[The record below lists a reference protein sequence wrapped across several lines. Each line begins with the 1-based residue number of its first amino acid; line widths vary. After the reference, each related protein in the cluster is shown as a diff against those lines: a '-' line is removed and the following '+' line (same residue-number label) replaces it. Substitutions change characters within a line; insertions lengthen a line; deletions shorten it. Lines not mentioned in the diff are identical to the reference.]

1 MAWRETGGETVI
13 TARHAP
19 PRETRPITR
28 SGATV
33 TLQQPRASTL
43 GHLEY
48 CTHAQAVAW
57 ERIVGCSIRE
67 PGDGEWRDV
76 HYGAEGIPEIVSNLR
91 TTATVLII
99 WEDWFDDVNTR
110 RDVARALRTVLCS
123 REAIHPADIRTTHRN
138 VQVVRDG
145 RSSEVHRAVV
155 LWDKVGGGLGL
166 SRAVADNLVWYVGMR
181 QTDPTWVEEN
191 RGPAWSSHPT
201 RIEPEQLPGPIEP
214 ASCKEGPTLTQEVQ
228 MGGEPR
234 FVGIDVSKAQVDVAV
249 RPTGRRWVMSYDE
262 ARSKELVSQMVDL
275 GPALVLLEATGGL
288 ELPLVAALAAAA
300 LPVVVINPRQ
310 VRDFAR
316 ATGTLAK
323 TDSLDAAVLA
333 HFADA
338 VRPSVRPLRDAE
350 AQVLNSLTARRRQVM
365 TMLVSE
371 KNRLGTAI
379 SAVRPRIETHIAW
392 LDQELRDLDQEL
404 RQSLRRSPVWRE
416 KDDLLRTVPGVGEQL
431 SLTLLADLPELGAL
445 DRRQIAALVGVAPFN
460 RDSGTLRGR
469 RAVWGGRSRVR
480 GVLYMGTLTAT
491 RFNPVISDFYQR
503 LLEAGKTKKVA
514 LVACMRKLLTILN
527 AMVKNSS
534 PWRSSCP
541 AEIAQPS

>member
-1 MAWRETGGETVI
+1 MGLNHLPSGRFAANGAWL
-13 TARHAP
+13 A
-19 PRETRPITR
+19 
-28 SGATV
+28 
-33 TLQQPRASTL
+33 
-43 GHLEY
+43 
-48 CTHAQAVAW
+48 
-57 ERIVGCSIRE
+57 
-67 PGDGEWRDV
+67 
-76 HYGAEGIPEIVSNLR
+76 
-91 TTATVLII
+91 
-99 WEDWFDDVNTR
+99 
-110 RDVARALRTVLCS
+110 
-123 REAIHPADIRTTHRN
+123 
-138 VQVVRDG
+138 VQVMA
-145 RSSEVHRAVV
+145 H
-155 LWDKVGGGLGL
+155 
-166 SRAVADNLVWYVGMR
+166 NLVWYVGMR

-191 RGPAWSSHPT
+191 RGPAWSSHSKVT
-201 RIEPEQLPGPIEP
+201 EPEQLPVPMEP
-214 ASCKEGPTLTQEVQ
+214 ASCKDGPAPTQEVQ
-228 MGGEPR
+228 MEEKPR
-234 FVGIDVSKAQVDVAV
+234 YVGIDVSKAQVDVAV
-249 RPTGRRWVMSYDE
+249 RPTGQRWVVSYDE
-262 ARSKELVSQMVDL
+262 TGTKELVSRMVDL

-300 LPVVVINPRQ
+300 LPVVVVNPRQ

-350 AQVLNSLTARRRQVM
+350 TQVLNSLTARRHQVL

-379 SAVRPRIETHIAW
+379 SAVRPRIEAHIAW
-392 LDQELRDLDQEL
+392 LEQELSDLDKGL

-431 SLTLLADLPELGAL
+431 SLTLLADLPELGTL
-445 DRRQIAALVGVAPFN
+445 DRRRISALVGVAPFN

-491 RFNPVISDFYQR
+491 RYNPVIRDFYQR
-503 LLEAGKTKKVA
+503 LLSAGKAKKVA

-534 PWRSSCP
+534 PWCGSYPAVVAPSS
-541 AEIAQPS
+541 